1 MDTDQRTIEVEP
13 VDTADALAKSFRAV
27 IDEGVKL
34 ADSLGK
40 AVVTAAQDLSNIMI
54 IKVDSET
61 RSRLDALVE
70 AGVAASRCKAATALL
85 HEGLK
90 AQQPLIDRIEKTKSQ
105 ISGLRQELRSLLNTA
120 A

>member
-40 AVVTAAQDLSNIMI
+40 AVVTAFL
-54 IKVDSET
+54 T
-61 RSRLDALVE
+61 ALPHKPS
-70 AGVAASRCKAATALL
+70 SRCHFSAESAT
-85 HEGLK
+85 
-90 AQQPLIDRIEKTKSQ
+90 
-105 ISGLRQELRSLLNTA
+105 
-120 A
+120 